1 MKDTKVASVQF
12 EHRPGDKE
20 ANLAKVRRFAA
31 EAAGQG
37 AELVV
42 CPEMCVTGY
51 WFLRDLSRAE
61 LDVLAEPVPDGPT
74 TLELL
79 GLAREHGI
87 SVGAGF
93 LERSDEGDLFNSYV
107 VAMPDGSH
115 VCHRKLH
122 AFVNENVSS
131 GSEFTVFDL
140 PSGNRA
146 AILICYD
153 NNLFENTRMVALQ
166 GAEILIAPHQTG
178 GCRTPSP
185 RCMGVIDQAL
195 WHAREENTEAIEAEF
210 RGSKGREW
218 LLRWL
223 PSRAHDNGMFLI
235 FSNGVGIDGDE
246 VRTGNAMILNPY
258 GEILAETWAAADTM
272 IVADLEAEHMRMNIG
287 MRWIQSRRP
296 DLYEP
301 LIKPT
306 GREMDTR
313 TVRFKGIEEGS

>member
-20 ANLAKVRRFAA
+20 SNLAKVRRFAA

-79 GLAREHGI
+79 GLARVNGI

-153 NNLFENTRMVALQ
+153 NNLFENTRMVAVQ

-223 PSRAHDNGMFLI
+223 PARAHDNGMFLI

-272 IVADLEAEHMRMNIG
+272 IVADLEAEHMRKNIG

-301 LIKPT
+301 LAKTT

>member
-37 AELVV
+37 ADLVV

-79 GLAREHGI
+79 GLAREHCI

-301 LIKPT
+301 LAKTT

>member
-1 MKDTKVASVQF
+1 MKNSRVASVQF
-12 EHRPGDKE
+12 EHLPGDKE

-37 AELVV
+37 AELVI

-51 WFLRDLSRAE
+51 WFLRDLSRPE
-61 LDVLAEPVPDGPT
+61 LDALAEPIPDCPT
-74 TLELL
+74 TRVLL
-79 GLAREHGI
+79 DLAREHDI

-93 LERSDEGDLFNSYV
+93 LERSAEGELFNSYV

-115 VCHRKLH
+115 VRHRKLH
-122 AFVNENVSS
+122 AFVNEHVSS

-140 PSGNRA
+140 PNGNRA

-153 NNLFENTRMVALQ
+153 NNLFENTRSVALQ

-185 RCMGVIDQAL
+185 RCMGIIDQAL
-195 WHAREENTEAIEAEF
+195 WRNRENDPATIESEF

-223 PSRAHDNGMFLI
+223 PSRAHDNGMFLV

-258 GEILAETWAAADTM
+258 GEILAETWEARDKM
-272 IVADLEAEHMRMNIG
+272 IVADLDADHMRMNIG
-287 MRWIQSRRP
+287 MRWIQTRRP
-296 DLYEP
+296 ELYAS
-301 LIKPT
+301 LAKST

-313 TVRFKGIEEGS
+313 TVRFKGIDEGS